1 MSKSTANDR
10 PSDRPMPFEYVCQRV
25 EFYFTSIQRCAV
37 LFDSLSRR
45 SSVRQSIGRVY
56 SVGPVYTQI
65 HFDSLYNHIILYMS
79 RTVCIHEHD
88 YSIQFHSDTATL
100 PHSYFSALEV
110 CHKRY
115 KYIDISAFSFLLLT
129 VQSIL
134 KKMIL
139 YRIEMLKQKRKREI
153 IKCYIDVKLLWS
165 HREYFVNLHAHT
177 QTDRQIEFT

>member
-79 RTVCIHEHD
+79 QTVCVCMNMIT
-88 YSIQFHSDTATL
+88 QFSFILTL

-165 HREYFVNLHAHT
+165 QREYFVNLHSDI
-177 QTDRQIEFT
+177 DRIHIDK